1 MEEYHHNIYSWKKQ
15 YDIIQLEWND
25 ELTLHLDLYKKIYQS
40 IQRFRSD
47 RRMIPQGRS
56 NEVTA
61 RRHDVRREMDR
72 QVVFAD

>member
-47 RRMIPQGRS
+47 RRMIQ
-56 NEVTA
+56 
-61 RRHDVRREMDR
+61 
-72 QVVFAD
+72 